1 MTLTEYGQKFKTKPR
16 DKSVQLLREFQ
27 ILTSLWKMILYTLHF
42 ILEEKHLK
50 TSLIVRAGVALG
62 QKSWGSHGTPELAE
76 NTKIRGHTQ
85 MLGSNQIIKH
95 GAVLSYFM
103 LHL

>member
-62 QKSWGSHGTPELAE
+62 QKSWGSHGLAE